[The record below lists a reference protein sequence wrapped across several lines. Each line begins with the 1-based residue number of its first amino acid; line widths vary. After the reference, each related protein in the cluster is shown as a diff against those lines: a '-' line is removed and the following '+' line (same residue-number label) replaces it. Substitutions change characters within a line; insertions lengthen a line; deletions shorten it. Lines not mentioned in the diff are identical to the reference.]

1 MATVEK
7 QDTDLVTIEVDGR
20 EIEARKG
27 EMLIEAT
34 DRASIEIPRF
44 CYHHKLS
51 IAANCRMCLVDVEK
65 APKPLPACATPVA
78 DGMKVFTRSKR
89 ARDAQRGVMEFLLI
103 NHPLDCP
110 ICDQGGECELQD
122 LAMGY
127 GRSIS
132 RFTERKRV
140 VKDKNLGPLI
150 STDMTRCIHCTRCV
164 RFLEEIAGTAELGG
178 VGRGEKTEI
187 STFIERNIDSELSG
201 NIIDLCPVG
210 ALTNKPFRFS
220 ARAWEMS
227 ARPYVASHDCVGSNL
242 FYHSRGGR
250 IMRTVPRENESINEC
265 WISDRDRYSH
275 FGLQADDRVTQPRIK
290 VDGQWRECDWDT
302 ALAHAAESLGKVV
315 SEHGADQLGVLAS
328 PRATSEEHLLLRLL
342 ADGIGTPHRDHRLR
356 VTDARDPALGRA
368 HLDRPTRDLSEADAV
383 LMIGSHLR
391 HDQPILNQRVR
402 TAWRKQG
409 ARVMD
414 LNPIAWRFPFDMHE
428 RLIVA
433 PQLMVETLARVAR
446 AAFELAGRDLPDN
459 ELGKFIAAR
468 DPEPAAHNIAR
479 ALADAD
485 HGFLVT
491 GDQALFHP
499 QAADLRA
506 LAAEIARL
514 TDCALM
520 VLPGPAN
527 SQGAWQAGLVPSEGG
542 LSAHEALARGLNGW
556 LLFDLEPDFDS
567 ADPAATRA
575 ALESAEVVVAITA
588 FAGTDLLETADVLLP
603 LAPMPETEGSVVN
616 ADGIRQ
622 LLKPAGRPPEGAHD
636 GWKILRVL
644 GAKLSLP
651 EFQFSLFSEV
661 AQRLDA
667 TEMPDVEP
675 YEPGPLQSA
684 GAESLWRAGPVPI
697 YSGDSLLRRSP
708 ALQQTHHADNAWV
721 AVHPS
726 TLVRQ
731 GLEDCSRVRLRQGE
745 CRLEAELR
753 VVDWVPPGAVWLA
766 AATCLASRMGP
777 AWGEIELERCQ

>member
-1 MATVEK
+1 
-7 QDTDLVTIEVDGR
+7 
-20 EIEARKG
+20 
-27 EMLIEAT
+27 
-34 DRASIEIPRF
+34 
-44 CYHHKLS
+44 
-51 IAANCRMCLVDVEK
+51 
-65 APKPLPACATPVA
+65 
-78 DGMKVFTRSKR
+78 
-89 ARDAQRGVMEFLLI
+89 
-103 NHPLDCP
+103 
-110 ICDQGGECELQD
+110 
-122 LAMGY
+122 
-127 GRSIS
+127 
-132 RFTERKRV
+132 
-140 VKDKNLGPLI
+140 
-150 STDMTRCIHCTRCV
+150 
-164 RFLEEIAGTAELGG
+164 
-178 VGRGEKTEI
+178 
-187 STFIERNIDSELSG
+187 
-201 NIIDLCPVG
+201 
-210 ALTNKPFRFS
+210 
-220 ARAWEMS
+220 
-227 ARPYVASHDCVGSNL
+227 
-242 FYHSRGGR
+242 
-250 IMRTVPRENESINEC
+250 
-265 WISDRDRYSH
+265 
-275 FGLQADDRVTQPRIK
+275 
-290 VDGQWRECDWDT
+290 
-302 ALAHAAESLGKVV
+302 
-315 SEHGADQLGVLAS
+315 
-328 PRATSEEHLLLRLL
+328 
-342 ADGIGTPHRDHRLR
+342 
-356 VTDARDPALGRA
+356 
-368 HLDRPTRDLSEADAV
+368 
-383 LMIGSHLR
+383 
-391 HDQPILNQRVR
+391 
-402 TAWRKQG
+402 
-409 ARVMD
+409 RVMD

-479 ALADAD
+479 ALTDAD
-485 HGFLVT
+485 HGFLVV

-542 LSAHEALARGLNGW
+542 LSAHEALARGLKGW

-575 ALESAEVVVAITA
+575 ALGSAEAVVAITA

-651 EFQFSLFSEV
+651 EFQFSVFSEI
-661 AQRLDA
+661 AQRLDGN
-667 TEMPDVEP
+667 EMPAAAP
-675 YEPGPLQSA
+675 YQPDQLRSA
-684 GAESLWRAGPVPI
+684 GAEALWRAGPVPI

-708 ALQQTHHADNAWV
+708 ALQQTHHADNGWV
-721 AVHPS
+721 AAHPS
-726 TLVRQ
+726 TLERR

-745 CRLEAELR
+745 CQLEAELR

-777 AWGEIELERCQ
+777 AWGEIELERCE